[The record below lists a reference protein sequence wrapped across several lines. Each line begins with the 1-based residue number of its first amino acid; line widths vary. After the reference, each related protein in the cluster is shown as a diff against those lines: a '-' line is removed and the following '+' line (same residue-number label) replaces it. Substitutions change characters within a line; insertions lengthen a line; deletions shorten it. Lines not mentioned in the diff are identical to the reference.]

1 MYFYLDDVPLM
12 DALTVAIVLIVDD
25 VVMSVPVV
33 YLSASPSPSFTV
45 NSQKCDNWV
54 KCACF
59 KASDKCCQAA
69 LFILLP
75 V

>member
-1 MYFYLDDVPLM
+1 M

-25 VVMSVPVV
+25 VMSVPVV

-54 KCACF
+54 KRACF

>member
-12 DALTVAIVLIVDD
+12 DALAVAIVLIVDD
-25 VVMSVPVV
+25 VMSVPVV

-45 NSQKCDNWV
+45 NSQKWDYWV
-54 KCACF
+54 KRACF
-59 KASDKCCQAA
+59 KASDKCCHAA
-69 LFILLP
+69 LFILPP